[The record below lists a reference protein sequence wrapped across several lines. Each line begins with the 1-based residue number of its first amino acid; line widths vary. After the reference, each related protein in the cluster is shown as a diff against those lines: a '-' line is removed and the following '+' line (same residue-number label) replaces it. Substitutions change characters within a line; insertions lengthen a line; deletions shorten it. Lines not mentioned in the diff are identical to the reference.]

1 MARGRHSEI
10 QKTAITRIVQ
20 PHLKKKV
27 HNGDNLKIKIQKV
40 TITRNGQPSL
50 FPLQHHQGDGHH
62 VDKDDSGH
70 GNDDD
75 NDENVVSQNNDNH
88 QRASR
93 FSSAPRRGTGRR
105 SNGAEILLSIK
116 KSILGY
122 DLHNIVY

>member
-1 MARGRHSEI
+1 MVSLASFHYTIIRVMA
-10 QKTAITRIVQ
+10 
-20 PHLKKKV
+20 
-27 HNGDNLKIKIQKV
+27 
-40 TITRNGQPSL
+40 
-50 FPLQHHQGDGHH
+50 DGHY
-62 VDKDDSGH
+62 VDKDYIGH

-75 NDENVVSQNNDNH
+75 DDDNVVSQNDDNH